1 MASSKS
7 IFPFISDK
15 ETSESMSRVKI
26 ISDGGC
32 DLPKYIADK
41 LDVTVVPL
49 SVQFGSETLK
59 SDIEPEVFY
68 DKMKK
73 AVELPKTSSPSPGD
87 FMKAFRAVGE
97 DRDIVV
103 ISLSSG
109 ISSTYNHALMA
120 KDMMLEEGYQGRIEI
135 IDSLTASVGQGLLV
149 YKTAK
154 LAEGHTP
161 LDEILL
167 SVRKWIQSTATYFVL
182 DTLDNVIRG
191 GRLNRVRGT
200 VASILNIKLFMG
212 ASKEGTLE
220 VLEKIRGTQN
230 ALKRLMEKVGEV
242 RHDFEKDVL
251 AVAHSNCEERAR
263 SVMEQLLQKYP
274 FKDVI
279 FANMG
284 PVIGTYA
291 GEGGVLIAY

>member
-1 MASSKS
+1 MN
-7 IFPFISDK
+7 
-15 ETSESMSRVKI
+15 RVKI

-32 DLPKYIADK
+32 DLPKYIADE

-49 SVQFGSETLK
+49 SVQFGTETLK

-68 DKMKK
+68 EKMKE
-73 AVELPKTSSPSPGD
+73 ALELPKTSSPSPDD
-87 FMKAFRAVGE
+87 FIKAFRAVEEG
-97 DRDIVV
+97 RDIVV

-120 KDMMLEEGYQGRIEI
+120 KEMILEEGYQGRIEI
-135 IDSLTASVGQGLLV
+135 LDSLTASVGQGLLV

-154 LAEGHTP
+154 LAEVQTSV
-161 LDEILL
+161 DEIVL
-167 SVRKWIQSTATYFVL
+167 SVQKWIKSTATYFVL

-191 GRLNRVRGT
+191 GRLDRVRGT
-200 VASILNIKLFMG
+200 VATILNIKLFMG
-212 ASKEGTLE
+212 ASEVGTLD

-230 ALKRLMEKVGEV
+230 ALKRLMEKVGET
-242 RHDFEKDVL
+242 RHDIEKEVL
-251 AVAHSNCEERAR
+251 AVAHSNCEKRAR

-291 GEGGVLIAY
+291 GEGGILVAY

>member
-1 MASSKS
+1 MN
-7 IFPFISDK
+7 
-15 ETSESMSRVKI
+15 RVKI

-32 DLPKYIADK
+32 DLPKYIVDK

-49 SVQFGSETLK
+49 SVQFGTETLK
-59 SDIEPEVFY
+59 SDIEPEIFY
-68 DKMKK
+68 EKMKE
-73 AVELPKTSSPSPGD
+73 ALELPKTSSPSPDD
-87 FMKAFRAVGE
+87 FIKAFRAVEEG
-97 DRDIVV
+97 RDIVV

-120 KDMMLEEGYQGRIEI
+120 KEMILEEGYQGRIEI
-135 IDSLTASVGQGLLV
+135 LDSLTASVGQGLLV

-154 LAEGHTP
+154 LAEVQTSV
-161 LDEILL
+161 DEIVLL
-167 SVRKWIQSTATYFVL
+167 AQKWIKFTATYFVL

-191 GRLNRVRGT
+191 GRLDRVRGT
-200 VASILNIKLFMG
+200 VATILNIKLFMG
-212 ASKEGTLE
+212 ASEVGTLD

-230 ALKRLMEKVGEV
+230 ALKRLMEKVGET
-242 RHDFEKDVL
+242 RHDIEKEVL
-251 AVAHSNCEERAR
+251 AVAHSNCEKRAR

-291 GEGGVLIAY
+291 GEGGVLVAY